1 MITTCRVAQENE
13 NQAFLDIDFCC
24 GIAVVWSES
33 KGPIY
38 LVS

>member
-1 MITTCRVAQENE
+1 MIATGRAAQEKE
-13 NQAFLDIDFCC
+13 NQAFLDIDICC
-24 GIAVVWSES
+24 GIAVVWRES